1 MGLFSPLLSSPSWP
15 PSPRLTLTPPPTT
28 TAHTATPDT
37 TDTDTAED
45 TDTDTADTTD
55 ITVILMADTE
65 DTLTITA
72 SVPLMPNLRLRPR
85 LIPLTCMPVTTAM
98 PVVTPMAPTATLTLT
113 AMPDIPMPLTTA
125 PPLPLPPAT
134 NTCPPPMPPTTMV
147 DTTAT
152 PDTDTP
158 AGTTDTVDTTEPD
171 TAIPMPDTELTGISA
186 SVPLML
192 RPEHPLPTP
201 AQPPL
206 SLPVAPKAPVVSMA
220 SLMLMPPTTAIP
232 SDTTVKLSYSWR
244 GLL

>member
-1 MGLFSPLLSSPSWP
+1 MG
-15 PSPRLTLTPPPTT
+15 
-28 TAHTATPDT
+28 
-37 TDTDTAED
+37 
-45 TDTDTADTTD
+45 
-55 ITVILMADTE
+55 
-65 DTLTITA
+65 
-72 SVPLMPNLRLRPR
+72 
-85 LIPLTCMPVTTAM
+85 
-98 PVVTPMAPTATLTLT
+98 APTATLTLT
-113 AMPDIPMPLTTA
+113 AMTDIPMPLTTA
-125 PPLPLPPAT
+125 PPLPLPPTT
-134 NTCPPPMPPTTMV
+134 NTCPPPPPPTASPKCTRGPLMPSPRLMPMPPTTMV

-206 SLPVAPKAPVVSMA
+206 SLPVAPKAPVVSRA

>member
-1 MGLFSPLLSSPSWP
+1 MG
-15 PSPRLTLTPPPTT
+15 
-28 TAHTATPDT
+28 
-37 TDTDTAED
+37 
-45 TDTDTADTTD
+45 DTADTTD

-134 NTCPPPMPPTTMV
+134 NTCPPPPPPTASPKCTRGPLMPSPRLMPMPPTTM
-147 DTTAT
+147 
-152 PDTDTP
+152 
-158 AGTTDTVDTTEPD
+158 VDTTEPD

-232 SDTTVKLSYSWR
+232 SDTTVK
-244 GLL
+244 

>member
-55 ITVILMADTE
+55 ITVILMPGTE

-85 LIPLTCMPVTTAM
+85 LIPLTCTPV
-98 PVVTPMAPTATLTLT
+98 
-113 AMPDIPMPLTTA
+113 
-125 PPLPLPPAT
+125 
-134 NTCPPPMPPTTMV
+134 N
-147 DTTAT
+147 
-152 PDTDTP
+152 
-158 AGTTDTVDTTEPD
+158 